1 MIKLQPADLSRF
13 LNVALDRIPAQLA
26 LINGS
31 VLNVFT
37 GTIDKA
43 NVFIDQGFIAHVEYD
58 DLTTVHADQIMDVS
72 GKIIVP
78 GFIDAHMHIESS
90 MMTPRN
96 FAATVIPWGT
106 TTVVTDP
113 HEIGNVYG
121 VEGVKYMHDCSD
133 DLPMRQL
140 IDIPSCVP
148 SVPGKENAGAD
159 FTASEI
165 IELSKLDRVVGLAE
179 VMDFLAVINGE
190 KRMMDI
196 LEVAKDHGLYLQ
208 GHAPGLSGR
217 ALSAYI
223 AAGPCTDHETTNGAN
238 AYEKFRAGMHIDA
251 RQSSMARNVPDIINA
266 LKDVRYK
273 DNLNL
278 CTDDRESDDLLHQ
291 GHMNHVIQKAID
303 CGLDPIDAIR
313 CATYNNAREIKI
325 DHLGAVAPGY
335 TADLCLLD
343 DIRVIQPSH
352 VFFGGKL
359 VAQDGKLVETIPVKE
374 YELEKQNSVVI
385 KPLSE
390 DDFTIVPPIEN
401 GKTTV
406 NVMAFT
412 DTKNSLTYLEQMQ
425 LDVVNGT
432 LVLDDPNLKFVAVV
446 NRYPGNDNI
455 ALHVIRNFGLNHGAI
470 ASTVSHD
477 CHNLVIVYDTPKN
490 ALVAANRIQTIGGG
504 MVAVDHGEVLDE
516 LALPLAGLM
525 SLLPAQE
532 LSKISAHMKQT
543 YQGLGLVEPENPL
556 LRIAT
561 LALPVIP
568 EYKMSDMGLIEVN
581 TKKIVP
587 LFKG

>member
-1 MIKLQPADLSRF
+1 MIRLQPKDMPRF
-13 LNVALDRIPAQLA
+13 LNVALDRTPAKLA
-26 LINGS
+26 LVNGS

-58 DLTTVHADQIMDVS
+58 DFTTVNADEIMDVS

-121 VEGVKYMHDCSD
+121 VDGVTYMHESSD
-133 DLPMRQL
+133 GLPMRQL

-165 IELSKLDRVVGLAE
+165 IELAKLERVIGLAE

-217 ALSAYI
+217 MLSAYL
-223 AAGPCTDHETTNGAN
+223 AAGPNTDHETTGSAN
-238 AYEKFRAGMHIDA
+238 AFEKYRAGMHIDA
-251 RQSSMARNVPDIINA
+251 RQSSMARNVPEIIEG
-266 LKDVRYK
+266 LKNVRYK

-325 DHLGAVAPGY
+325 DHLGAVAAGY

-343 DIRVIQPSH
+343 DIRMVKPSH

-359 VAQDGKLVETIPVKE
+359 VAKDGKLVEPIDTKA
-374 YELEKQNSVVI
+374 YDLEQRNSVVI
-385 KPLSE
+385 KPLNE
-390 DDFTIVPPIEN
+390 ADFTIKAPIDH
-401 GKTTV
+401 GKTSI
-406 NVMAFT
+406 NIMAFT
-412 DTKNSLTYLEQMQ
+412 DTRNSLTYLETREV
-425 LDVVNGT
+425 DVVDGK
-432 LVLDDPNLKFVAVV
+432 LVLDDPSLKFVAVV
-446 NRYPGNDNI
+446 NRYAGNDNI
-455 ALHVIRNFGLNHGAI
+455 ALHVIKNFGLDHGAI

-477 CHNLVIVYDTPKN
+477 SHNLTIVYDQPLN
-490 ALVAANRIQTIGGG
+490 ALVAAKRIEAIKGG
-504 MVAVDHGEVLDE
+504 MVAVNNGQVIDE

-525 SLLPAQE
+525 SLLPAEE
-532 LSKISAHMKQT
+532 LSAIASHMKTT
-543 YQGLGLVEPENPL
+543 YRSLGLTEPENPL
-556 LRIAT
+556 LRIVT

-587 LFKG
+587 LFNQ

>member
-121 VEGVKYMHDCSD
+121 VQGVKYMHDCSD

-313 CATYNNAREIKI
+313 CAA
-325 DHLGAVAPGY
+325 
-335 TADLCLLD
+335 
-343 DIRVIQPSH
+343 
-352 VFFGGKL
+352 
-359 VAQDGKLVETIPVKE
+359 
-374 YELEKQNSVVI
+374 
-385 KPLSE
+385 
-390 DDFTIVPPIEN
+390 
-401 GKTTV
+401 
-406 NVMAFT
+406 
-412 DTKNSLTYLEQMQ
+412 
-425 LDVVNGT
+425 
-432 LVLDDPNLKFVAVV
+432 
-446 NRYPGNDNI
+446 
-455 ALHVIRNFGLNHGAI
+455 
-470 ASTVSHD
+470 
-477 CHNLVIVYDTPKN
+477 
-490 ALVAANRIQTIGGG
+490 
-504 MVAVDHGEVLDE
+504 
-516 LALPLAGLM
+516 
-525 SLLPAQE
+525 
-532 LSKISAHMKQT
+532 
-543 YQGLGLVEPENPL
+543 
-556 LRIAT
+556 
-561 LALPVIP
+561 
-568 EYKMSDMGLIEVN
+568 
-581 TKKIVP
+581 
-587 LFKG
+587 